1 MKKFVLFVMLI
12 ALLLCGCA
20 KEEEIDPDAVNFAE
34 CPTIAIEEVDTLPL
48 LNANGNES
56 VDQNTAQQGLFRVK
70 LEESSSGGYSL
81 KNAFVH
87 FVDFTTG
94 EIYPICAKTNC
105 THDDYLCSAYLTNA
119 SDLHYDGTY
128 LYYFSGNSCQ
138 LWRMNTDGTD
148 RKMLF
153 ECNEKAESG
162 ALMNILGVAY
172 LDGKVYFNTY
182 GAIMDPATG
191 EIESGEHICVGDLEA
206 GKLTILPIAF
216 EANNGGS
223 ALSVMGMYGDTLVV
237 RHSNVLSSIGSYQKN
252 EETVFLLDI
261 NTLEVTVLCQ
271 WQWDTNDD
279 SAGVSFATDSID
291 EGYMIFRIYS
301 DTYQHPT
308 YADGKIVGIYPGDRL
323 FVDLSQKKA
332 YRMTDQDAL
341 TIEET
346 VVDGKWIYVRWNAD
360 HTFVEKAVQDLATGE
375 VFLLPE
381 AIRDIS
387 FDYSVQSIGDYYIV
401 GKSGENGW
409 MTGYMPKVDYWAGK
423 QEFVAFPEWLFEI

>member
-81 KNAFVH
+81 KNVFVH
-87 FVDFTTG
+87 FVDFTT
-94 EIYPICAKTNC
+94 EKIYPICAKTNC

-153 ECNEKAESG
+153 ECNEKAASG

-191 EIESGEHICVGDLEA
+191 DIESGEHICVGDLET

-271 WQWDTNDD
+271 WQWDTNDNG
-279 SAGVSFATDSID
+279 ARVSFVTDSID
-291 EGYMIFRIYS
+291 EGYMIFKIHSGDNQY
-301 DTYQHPT
+301 PT
-308 YADGKIVGIYPGDRL
+308 YADGTTEAVTPGYRL

-332 YRMTDQDAL
+332 YRMDNQDAL
-341 TIEET
+341 SWEEI
-346 VVDGKWIYVRWNAD
+346 VVDGKWIHVRWNND
-360 HTFVEKAVQDLATGE
+360 HTMVEKVALDLSTGE
-375 VFLLPE
+375 VTLLPD
-381 AIRDIS
+381 AVRDIAFDS
-387 FDYSVQSIGDYYIV
+387 FVQSIGEYYIV
-401 GKSGENGW
+401 GKSGEDRW
-409 MTGYMPKVDYWAGK
+409 MTGYMTKEDYWAGK